1 VDLKGKVS
9 VVTGASSGI
18 GRRTALDLAE
28 HGATV
33 CAVAR
38 RAERLRSL
46 IAELPG
52 DGHSSM
58 EADVTKKGQVRA
70 MGDHVRDVHGRCD
83 VLVNSA
89 GISGAG
95 AFEGRSVVARTEQ
108 VMRTNFFGALYCTA
122 ELLPLLEVAAPS
134 NVVNIASIAGRIALR
149 GSSAYAAS
157 KFALVGWSESLH
169 FELAERGV
177 FVSLIEPGPL
187 PTEGFPMTG
196 IVGDPLMRRVLTSDK
211 KVSTAVLDAIAGRK
225 LQRVVPRWYYLLP
238 VGRFLAPPLYR
249 RAQGRVAAIRDRRI
263 KDHD

>member
-1 VDLKGKVS
+1 VDLKGKVC

-18 GRRTALDLAE
+18 GHRTALDLAE
-28 HGATV
+28 LGATV
-33 CAVAR
+33 CGVAR
-38 RAERLRSL
+38 RAERLESL
-46 IAELPG
+46 VAELTG
-52 DGHSSM
+52 EGHSSM
-58 EADVTKKGQVRA
+58 PADVTKKSHVRA
-70 MGDHVRDVHGRCD
+70 MGAHVRDVHGRCD
-83 VLVNSA
+83 ILVNSA

-95 AFEGRSVVARTEQ
+95 TFDGRAAVARTEH

-122 ELLPLLEVAAPS
+122 ELLPLLEAAAPS

-169 FELAERGV
+169 FELSDRGV

-187 PTEGFPMTG
+187 PTEGFPMTD
-196 IVGDPLMRRVLTSDK
+196 IEKDPLMRWVLTSDE
-211 KVSTAVLDAIAGRK
+211 KVSSAVLDAISGRK

-238 VGRFLAPPLYR
+238 IGRLVAPPIYR

-263 KDHD
+263 KPND